1 MNYLYGLPHF
11 AVSIAAEVDGEV
23 VAGVVLAPAL
33 GLEYAASLGGGATCN
48 RQPVRPRPAV
58 PLGQRLVGT
67 GFSYEQEARA
77 REATYVARLLP
88 RIRDIRRLGSCALD
102 ICAVASGLLDAYV
115 EEGAHIWDHA
125 AAGLICTEAGGVL
138 EVTRS
143 PGDKRLLICA
153 PADGFAE
160 FREVVA
166 DTGFVRGEGPHAAG
180 DTADP
185 EGLNT
190 SRTGNSP
197 TSPSVH
203 ETRRGPKMRSS
214 RPSGTIGAPTRA
226 LRVTGAG
233 WGEKKTHGHRL
244 RRTSQERGRPVR
256 RETSKIKARR
266 HDKNSGKVDEDE
278 AEAAESFELPGADL
292 SHEELAVGVMPRQE
306 DEFTCISSSWS
317 TTGGQLA
324 DEKRLICRDCA
335 A

>member
-1 MNYLYGLPHF
+1 VTVDPRRVADPVALRDLALATAREAGELIVRLRRDGVEVAGTKSSDIDIVTAADRASERLVLDRLLGARPDDGLVGEEGDDLRGTSGVVWIVDPIDGTVNYLYGLPHF

-48 RQPVRPRPAV
+48 GQPVLPRPAV

-67 GFSYEQEARA
+67 GFSYEQEART
-77 REATYVARLLP
+77 REAAYVARLLP

-125 AAGLICTEAGGVL
+125 AAGLICAEAGGVL

-180 DTADP
+180 DD
-185 EGLNT
+185 
-190 SRTGNSP
+190 R
-197 TSPSVH
+197 
-203 ETRRGPKMRSS
+203 
-214 RPSGTIGAPTRA
+214 
-226 LRVTGAG
+226 
-233 WGEKKTHGHRL
+233 
-244 RRTSQERGRPVR
+244 
-256 RETSKIKARR
+256 
-266 HDKNSGKVDEDE
+266 
-278 AEAAESFELPGADL
+278 
-292 SHEELAVGVMPRQE
+292 
-306 DEFTCISSSWS
+306 
-317 TTGGQLA
+317 
-324 DEKRLICRDCA
+324 
-335 A
+335 